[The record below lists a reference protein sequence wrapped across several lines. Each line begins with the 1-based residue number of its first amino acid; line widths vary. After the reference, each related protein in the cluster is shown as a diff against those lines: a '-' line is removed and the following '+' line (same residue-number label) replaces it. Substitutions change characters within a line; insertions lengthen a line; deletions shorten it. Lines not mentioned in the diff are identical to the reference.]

1 MPLRKKEY
9 IHEQNETTASSI
21 PRAARVAALFS
32 GVPRR
37 VASPGPISHLTQ
49 PSGPAPAPGL
59 DLHLDLRAPHLE
71 EWFASAAASFLFLP
85 GAAAVS
91 GAAALP
97 PGTLTARSARHS
109 TTGQTN
115 TTDLGPGL
123 VNAHSYLEAASSVH
137 QPGSRARA
145 NRRRQPRGLLQPLPS
160 SSHRAQSRPGQPRA
174 PEPRQPGRSL
184 ASPPMSHANA
194 PARAAPDGA
203 RDAPAEFLPSAHF
216 RFRALRRHKM
226 RSELGSPT
234 NQSSPC
240 AAANQPRE
248 FLVHFTPPFCFLRR
262 ARGGAG
268 ATFWPAPPTAF
279 LRYLRTCTPPQ
290 YGSPEVHLPSLP
302 PHLLRPRRRKR
313 KQASRPRKKLGGK
326 LPPSRSPASPPLPSP
341 LPPAA
346 VRAVQ
351 ARRTPSS
358 PPLPPPKSCP
368 FLSPSPTF
376 LSLPFPLTS
385 FCPPNIIAFN
395 SRTCQI
401 IQLTPSEPPLRH
413 VQPEEKERGGGG
425 GARLPPERRG
435 VRGRVSLRLPPLLRP
450 ALHSRLRRRSACDS
464 RDGHARL
471 QLQMLRPDARP
482 APSASARARATR
494 RWRRALAAARRRRH
508 HQRHRRQSIHP
519 LSILPSPLPSQLPSW
534 LNEHNADRRTKTD
547 TRTRTRRMAKTSSRM
562 TTSTTSPRRLPRW
575 PRTAFLVSSAEPPF
589 FFLFGRRPDGT
600 LAPAVRGEFFISFP
614 SLHRALVL
622 RSARL

>member
-1 MPLRKKEY
+1 MPMRPPARHL
-9 IHEQNETTASSI
+9 TAHVTRRQSSCRPHI
-21 PRAARVAALFS
+21 SGFGHCAATKCGPSLAPPPTRARPALQPTSRANFSCISHPLFAFYGGLEVAPGPHSGPRPPQPSCGTSVH
-32 GVPRR
+32 VPRR
-37 VASPGPISHLTQ
+37 ST
-49 PSGPAPAPGL
+49 
-59 DLHLDLRAPHLE
+59 
-71 EWFASAAASFLFLP
+71 AA
-85 GAAAVS
+85 
-91 GAAALP
+91 
-97 PGTLTARSARHS
+97 
-109 TTGQTN
+109 
-115 TTDLGPGL
+115 
-123 VNAHSYLEAASSVH
+123 
-137 QPGSRARA
+137 
-145 NRRRQPRGLLQPLPS
+145 RRYI
-160 SSHRAQSRPGQPRA
+160 
-174 PEPRQPGRSL
+174 
-184 ASPPMSHANA
+184 SPPS
-194 PARAAPDGA
+194 
-203 RDAPAEFLPSAHF
+203 
-216 RFRALRRHKM
+216 
-226 RSELGSPT
+226 
-234 NQSSPC
+234 
-240 AAANQPRE
+240 
-248 FLVHFTPPFCFLRR
+248 
-262 ARGGAG
+262 
-268 ATFWPAPPTAF
+268 
-279 LRYLRTCTPPQ
+279 
-290 YGSPEVHLPSLP
+290 P

>member
-1 MPLRKKEY
+1 MYP
-9 IHEQNETTASSI
+9 
-21 PRAARVAALFS
+21 
-32 GVPRR
+32 
-37 VASPGPISHLTQ
+37 
-49 PSGPAPAPGL
+49 
-59 DLHLDLRAPHLE
+59 
-71 EWFASAAASFLFLP
+71 
-85 GAAAVS
+85 AAV
-91 GAAALP
+91 
-97 PGTLTARSARHS
+97 
-109 TTGQTN
+109 
-115 TTDLGPGL
+115 
-123 VNAHSYLEAASSVH
+123 
-137 QPGSRARA
+137 
-145 NRRRQPRGLLQPLPS
+145 
-160 SSHRAQSRPGQPRA
+160 
-174 PEPRQPGRSL
+174 RQPG
-184 ASPPMSHANA
+184 
-194 PARAAPDGA
+194 G
-203 RDAPAEFLPSAHF
+203 
-216 RFRALRRHKM
+216 
-226 RSELGSPT
+226 T
-234 NQSSPC
+234 
-240 AAANQPRE
+240 
-248 FLVHFTPPFCFLRR
+248 
-262 ARGGAG
+262 
-268 ATFWPAPPTAF
+268 
-279 LRYLRTCTPPQ
+279 
-290 YGSPEVHLPSLP
+290 
-302 PHLLRPRRRKR
+302 
-313 KQASRPRKKLGGK
+313 
-326 LPPSRSPASPPLPSP
+326 SP
-341 LPPAA
+341 LPPPSPPAPATAQAQTSKQATEEAGRKAA
-346 VRAVQ
+346 PLPQ
-351 ARRTPSS
+351 SCFPPPSFPPSS
-358 PPLPPPKSCP
+358 RCRPRSAGAAHSLLSSSPPPKSCP